1 MNKIELLN
9 YWLNLTKFDE
19 NQTSFKIFSKDWKFN
34 ENNKKMIK
42 FFNEWDDSGTTSLL
56 YAKFMFL
63 DLIKIQTITIFDLL
77 ENNIDNLDEFKYL
90 YNKFNSN
97 EFKELESDLILA
109 FEQILSKLN
118 NKKLNDVI
126 ARVNTNAISD
136 LIESGEL
143 NKYGMK
149 IIDPSELI
157 PETYLKQIQ
166 SMMSSL
172 NSVTKNDGAKK
183 FEIGGTEYFV
193 RRGSGG
199 KYILNWS

>member
-118 NKKLNDVI
+118 NKKLIGKLNIEDLLSCAKNVLENILTLNIDVFQKGGEI
-126 ARVNTNAISD
+126 
-136 LIESGEL
+136 IE
-143 NKYGMK
+143 KY
-149 IIDPSELI
+149 L
-157 PETYLKQIQ
+157 L
-166 SMMSSL
+166 
-172 NSVTKNDGAKK
+172 
-183 FEIGGTEYFV
+183 
-193 RRGSGG
+193 
-199 KYILNWS
+199 